1 MPVQDLSSNEK
12 LTARRTRL
20 AGLAF
25 SLPAVAWIVLFFA
38 APLVIMAAYSLM
50 PLGSPPGLGG
60 LSLDNYR
67 HFFGE
72 SAYTQAIWNSVVTTT
87 IVVIVSLLLAYPFA
101 YILAYKIPKRWQRLA
116 LACAILPFWT
126 SYVVRSYAWLLV
138 LAPTGIVNWVLVN
151 LHIVDRPITLA
162 YNPGATDL
170 GFVHFFIMLNAL
182 TIYANLVQIN
192 PRYVLAAQDLG
203 ASAWRSFLA
212 VTLPLSIPGMTVGA
226 FLTVVLCIGD
236 FITPQILG
244 GNRELLLPQV
254 IMMQI
259 QRQLDLP
266 MASTMSLVLTLIVA
280 VVYLALQRKM
290 RMSRL

>member
-1 MPVQDLSSNEK
+1 V
-12 LTARRTRL
+12 
-20 AGLAF
+20 
-25 SLPAVAWIVLFFA
+25 
-38 APLVIMAAYSLM
+38 
-50 PLGSPPGLGG
+50 
-60 LSLDNYR
+60 
-67 HFFGE
+67 
-72 SAYTQAIWNSVVTTT
+72 
-87 IVVIVSLLLAYPFA
+87 
-101 YILAYKIPKRWQRLA
+101 PKRWQRFA

-138 LAPTGIVNWVLVN
+138 LAPTGIINWVLIN
-151 LHIVDRPITLA
+151 LHLIERPLVLA
-162 YNPGATDL
+162 YNPNATVL

-212 VTLPLSIPGMTVGA
+212 VTLPLSVPGMAVGA

-244 GNRELLLPQV
+244 GNKELLLPQV

-266 MASTMSLVLTLIVA
+266 MASVMSLVLTVIVA
-280 VVYLALQRKM
+280 AVYLLMQKPM
-290 RMSRL
+290 RSARL

>member
-1 MPVQDLSSNEK
+1 L
-12 LTARRTRL
+12 
-20 AGLAF
+20 
-25 SLPAVAWIVLFFA
+25 LFFA
-38 APLVIMAAYSLM
+38 APLGIMAIYSLL
-50 PLGSPPGLGG
+50 PLTSDGAPAQW
-60 LSLDNYR
+60 SLDAYR
-67 HFFGE
+67 RFFGE
-72 SAYTQAIWNSVVTTT
+72 PAYVQAIWNSVATTA
-87 IVVIVSLLLAYPFA
+87 IVVAISLGLAYPFA
-101 YILAYKIPKRWQRLA
+101 WILAYKVPKRWQRPA

-138 LAPTGIVNWVLVN
+138 LAPTGIVNWVLIN
-151 LHIVDRPITLA
+151 LHLTERPVMLA
-162 YNPGATDL
+162 YNPNATVL

-212 VTLPLSIPGMTVGA
+212 VTLPLSVPGMAVGA

-244 GNRELLLPQV
+244 GNKELLLPQV
-254 IMMQI
+254 IMLQI

-266 MASTMSLVLTLIVA
+266 MASTMSLVLTVIVA
-280 VVYLALQRKM
+280 AVYLLLQRPM
-290 RMSRL
+290 RMARL